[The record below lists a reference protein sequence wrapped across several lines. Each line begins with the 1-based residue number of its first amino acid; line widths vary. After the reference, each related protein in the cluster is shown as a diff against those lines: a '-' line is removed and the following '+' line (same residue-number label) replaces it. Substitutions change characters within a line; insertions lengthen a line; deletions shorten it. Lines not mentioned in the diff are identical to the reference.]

1 MDCILAILPLRH
13 CHSLQDS
20 LQDSDRIVGGNTG
33 TGQTYPVASSVR
45 ETVVFE
51 SVLIC
56 FLCTPEP
63 FYRGD
68 SAEISA
74 ESEAFLV
81 HLQFD
86 IDSEASLQ
94 GKLCRIFPRK
104 VSCCEE

>member
-20 LQDSDRIVGGNTG
+20 DRTVGGSTG
-33 TGQTYPVASSVR
+33 AGQTYPQLPVSRDSG
-45 ETVVFE
+45 FE

-86 IDSEASLQ
+86 IDSEASL
-94 GKLCRIFPRK
+94 
-104 VSCCEE
+104 

>member
-1 MDCILAILPLRH
+1 M
-13 CHSLQDS
+13 
-20 LQDSDRIVGGNTG
+20 
-33 TGQTYPVASSVR
+33 TGQW
-45 ETVVFE
+45 ETVQVQDRFTRHFQCQRDSGFE

-86 IDSEASLQ
+86 IDSEANLQ
-94 GKLCRIFPRK
+94 GKLCRIFSQESK
-104 VSCCEE
+104 LL